1 VQVSLQL
8 IPEQPASELLAAIE
22 IADGL
27 GYYACYSADEIYHKD
42 AWLLFAA
49 AADHTQRIRLGPC
62 VAPIFVRDPSHV
74 AQLAATLDEL
84 SGGRAEVVLGI
95 GNIAMLEQYGID
107 WRGARAI
114 GRLREAHQVVRTLLD
129 EGSID
134 FQGDFFGYRGVAT
147 AARPVQQRVP
157 VKIGAMGGP
166 KSMELAGEVTD
177 GLHTACA
184 YSAEALGYAVD
195 NFRAGAERAGRQI
208 AGLDLGDSLLGAI
221 ARDGS
226 IARRASRILA
236 SFYIPSMPPT
246 LLKRH
251 GIDPDEVAPV
261 NAAFA
266 AGDIQGALDST
277 PDHLADRLVV
287 AGTPDDW
294 VTWLTGNFLPA
305 GLNHALIS
313 FTDPFTLK
321 AWAGREIPGLP
332 ALTEQ
337 VRLFGETVLPRLP

>member
-1 VQVSLQL
+1 MQVSLQL

-49 AADHTQRIRLGPC
+49 AADRTQRIRLGPC

-134 FQGDFFGYRGVAT
+134 FQGDFFGYRGVAGA
-147 AARPVQQRVP
+147 AARPGEDRCDGRP
-157 VKIGAMGGP
+157 KI
-166 KSMELAGEVTD
+166 D
-177 GLHTACA
+177 G
-184 YSAEALGYAVD
+184 
-195 NFRAGAERAGRQI
+195 
-208 AGLDLGDSLLGAI
+208 
-221 ARDGS
+221 
-226 IARRASRILA
+226 ARRRGRRWPA
-236 SFYIPSMPPT
+236 
-246 LLKRH
+246 H
-251 GIDPDEVAPV
+251 GM
-261 NAAFA
+261 
-266 AGDIQGALDST
+266 
-277 PDHLADRLVV
+277 R
-287 AGTPDDW
+287 
-294 VTWLTGNFLPA
+294 
-305 GLNHALIS
+305 
-313 FTDPFTLK
+313 
-321 AWAGREIPGLP
+321 
-332 ALTEQ
+332 
-337 VRLFGETVLPRLP
+337 VLG